1 MGSTRVQLVALE
13 RPEEVRE
20 AADYVTS
27 VAGGK
32 GAIREV
38 VELIL
43 KNTGQWNDVIQR
55 YVG

>member
-1 MGSTRVQLVALE
+1 
-13 RPEEVRE
+13 VRE

-32 GAIREV
+32 GAVREV

-43 KNTGQWNDVIQR
+43 KNTGQWDDVIR
-55 YVG
+55 KYIA